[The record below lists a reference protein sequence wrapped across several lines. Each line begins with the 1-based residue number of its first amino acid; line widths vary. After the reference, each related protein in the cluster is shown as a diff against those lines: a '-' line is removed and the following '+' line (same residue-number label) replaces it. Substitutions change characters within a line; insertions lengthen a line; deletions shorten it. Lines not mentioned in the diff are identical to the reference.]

1 MRIEGCDVGGG
12 WAGTAAT
19 VDRPD
24 MHVHGASTGG
34 TDSGPG
40 SVVGAPSGD
49 PARVACAPPMR
60 HQQVSHAHHRRR
72 EPTRP
77 LPSTASRTKA
87 LGRCPDLLEPIPD
100 AGRHLCGT
108 RHTPQLDQQP
118 ICAPS
123 RGAWRRCDVRGAIDT
138 ILSPR
143 ARSDGSATSMSA
155 MAQDRVKSTCDGH
168 AAMSSSQSGSSR
180 FPGIGGRR
188 DVQGSR

>member
-60 HQQVSHAHHRRR
+60 HANGSPMPIINAASPRDRYRPPRAEPKLWGAAQTYWSRSPTQDDIYAAPGTHHSSTNSPSARRR
-72 EPTRP
+72 EV
-77 LPSTASRTKA
+77 LGDDVMLGVQST
-87 LGRCPDLLEPIPD
+87 P
-100 AGRHLCGT
+100 H
-108 RHTPQLDQQP
+108 
-118 ICAPS
+118 
-123 RGAWRRCDVRGAIDT
+123 
-138 ILSPR
+138 R
-143 ARSDGSATSMSA
+143 AREL
-155 MAQDRVKSTCDGH
+155 AQADRPPPC
-168 AAMSSSQSGSSR
+168 Q
-180 FPGIGGRR
+180 P
-188 DVQGSR
+188 

>member
-1 MRIEGCDVGGG
+1 MIPDRPHASGSCRLHSDDKGGTS
-12 WAGTAAT
+12 WATNRARAAAT
-19 VDRPD
+19 TDGAG
-24 MHVHGASTGG
+24 MHDHGPSTRDA
-34 TDSGPG
+34 DSGPG

-100 AGRHLCGT
+100 AGRHPCGT

-118 ICAPS
+118 ICEPS
-123 RGAWRRCDVRGAIDT
+123 RGARRRCDVRGAIDT
-138 ILSPR
+138 R
-143 ARSDGSATSMSA
+143 
-155 MAQDRVKSTCDGH
+155 
-168 AAMSSSQSGSSR
+168 SSSRALSG
-180 FPGIGGRR
+180 
-188 DVQGSR
+188 GSTTSA